1 MTYTET
7 TKSTEVIQ
15 MVRIRSPTIKRN
27 PCKIQGFSQV
37 TINKHD
43 NSFHHTNHNI
53 MFTIQKKGELQNGI
67 INSWT

>member
-1 MTYTET
+1 
-7 TKSTEVIQ
+7 